1 MHWELEFADLFAERG
16 GFDLIIGNPPW
27 IKITWN
33 EQSVLS
39 DTHPMFAVKKLTA
52 TQTTHKRA
60 EALENTATRKMY
72 FSEYEMLSG
81 EQSFL
86 GATQNY
92 PDLQGAVN
100 LYKCF
105 LPLAWGKKL

>member
-39 DTHPMFAVKKLTA
+39 DTHPMFAVKKTDC
-52 TQTTHKRA
+52 
-60 EALENTATRKMY
+60 NTNNA
-72 FSEYEMLSG
+72 
-81 EQSFL
+81 
-86 GATQNY
+86 
-92 PDLQGAVN
+92 
-100 LYKCF
+100 
-105 LPLAWGKKL
+105 

>member
-27 IKITWN
+27 IKIEWN

-60 EALENTATRKMY
+60 EVLENTVTRKMY

-81 EQSFL
+81 EQAFL
-86 GATQNY
+86 NAVQNY
-92 PDLQGAVN
+92 ADLKGQ
-100 LYKCF
+100 
-105 LPLAWGKKL
+105 